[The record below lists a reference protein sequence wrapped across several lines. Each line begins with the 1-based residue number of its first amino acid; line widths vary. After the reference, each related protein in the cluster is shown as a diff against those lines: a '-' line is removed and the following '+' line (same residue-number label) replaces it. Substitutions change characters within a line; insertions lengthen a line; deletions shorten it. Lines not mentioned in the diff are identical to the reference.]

1 MATQE
6 DVRRIAMSLPA
17 TTEGTDGFAFLVGGK
32 AFVWAWQERID
43 PKRARVP
50 SRDVIAVRVG
60 NEFEKETLID
70 LDPDVF
76 FTEAH
81 YNGYPAILVRLAAI
95 DLDLLRVVLTD
106 GWRCRASRKLL
117 SDHPDGRADS
127 PPSPTDALP
136 ATLSKPALRGLAEA
150 GFTQIGQLDAIREAE
165 LRKIHGVGPSAIA
178 ELRRALAVR
187 GMALGE

>member
-1 MATQE
+1 VASQE

-43 PKRARVP
+43 PKRALVP

-70 LDPDVF
+70 LDPDVS

-95 DLDLLRVVLTD
+95 DLDLLKVVLTE
-106 GWRCRASRKLL
+106 GWQCRASRRLL
-117 SDHPDGRADS
+117 ADHPDGRADS
-127 PPSPTDALP
+127 APSPTDALP
-136 ATLSKPALRGLAEA
+136 GTLAKPALQGLAEA
-150 GFTQIGQLDAIREAE
+150 GFTQIGQLDAVRVAD
-165 LRKIHGVGPSAIA
+165 LRKLHGVGPTAIA
-178 ELRRALAVR
+178 ELRRVLAAGGLSLR
-187 GMALGE
+187 E